1 MGTTV
6 RQIRRSVQK
15 IAKKARLDAEE
26 TKLAVDCILGIAK
39 NGSCKV
45 SDIVR
50 ALNSKKPFRVETR
63 TFYEAL
69 ADTESGLDRMREAWI
84 ELTTKVANKM
94 PFIAVDP
101 SDIIK
106 PYGREFDFLDIVRD
120 ASDREKRK
128 GPGFPTV
135 QIEATN
141 HEHQNLPLWQ
151 ETFSTRHPDYRGWY
165 DSIGRA
171 MLKVLSRI
179 GLNATWLFDRGF
191 DAEDF
196 YTILGGLGITWV
208 VRQLQ
213 TRNVIF
219 GDEQT
224 ILMSDL
230 AESLSKPHSTKVP
243 YIDKKTH
250 EVKSCP
256 VHFGYSPIRLPEK
269 KGRYWMVVITDLR
282 AEDMVLLTNQDIRR
296 VKDAERIVQSYFR
309 RWGIEEG
316 IRCWKQITGV
326 EDFRVRNFNSIR
338 RVTFFSM
345 LAYGIQALWLLTRP
359 KQAARLIARVQVFI
373 EKVVFLHYRMWDGVQ
388 IALQKGV

>member
-6 RQIRRSVQK
+6 RQIRRYVQK
-15 IAKKARLDAEE
+15 IAKTADLNSDE
-26 TKLAVDCILGIAK
+26 TKLAVDCVLGIAK

-50 ALNSKKPFRVETR
+50 ALNVKKPFRVETR

-69 ADTESGLDRMREAWI
+69 ADKESGLDRMREAWLD
-84 ELTTKVANKM
+84 LTAPVANKM

-106 PYGREFDFLDIVRD
+106 PYGRDFDFLDIVRD

-141 HEHQNLPLWQ
+141 HAHQNLPLWQ
-151 ETFSTRHPDYRGWY
+151 ETFSTKHPDFRGWY
-165 DSIGRA
+165 DFISRA
-171 MLKVLSRI
+171 ILKVLFRI

-219 GDEQT
+219 GDGRT
-224 ILMSDL
+224 ILMRDL
-230 AESLSKPHSTKVP
+230 AESLSKPHLTEVP

-256 VHFGYSPIRLPEK
+256 VRFGYAPIRLPGK
-269 KGRYWMVVITDLR
+269 SGRYWMVVITGLR
-282 AEDMVLLTNQDIRR
+282 ADDMVLLTNKDIRG
-296 VKDAERIVQSYFR
+296 VKDAELIVQAYMR

-316 IRCWKQITGV
+316 IRCWKQKTGV
-326 EDFRVRNFNSIR
+326 EDFRVRNFDSIR

-345 LAYGIQALWLLTRP
+345 LAYGIQALWLLARP

-388 IALQKGV
+388 IALQKGA